1 MDALGGV
8 FLFIFILIF
17 LISNIFFIK
26 GLKRNKITRFKY
38 KLIFSLMCIISVFVT
53 IFFYIIFKSSVLV
66 DLFKL
71 EIDEESYTDRII
83 TVIVVSILNTT
94 ANLILLKYYLKKISL
109 KEDTKTSE
117 IELIGI
123 E

>member
-8 FLFIFILIF
+8 FLFVFILIF
-17 LISNIFFIK
+17 LISNILFFK

-38 KLIFSLMCIISVFVT
+38 KLIFSLMCIISVFVA

-83 TVIVVSILNTT
+83 TVIIVSILNTT
-94 ANLILLKYYLKKISL
+94 ANLVLLKYYLKKISL
-109 KEDTKTSE
+109 KENTKTNE
-117 IELIGI
+117 IELIGK

>member
-1 MDALGGV
+1 
-8 FLFIFILIF
+8 
-17 LISNIFFIK
+17 
-26 GLKRNKITRFKY
+26 
-38 KLIFSLMCIISVFVT
+38 MCIISVFVT

>member
-8 FLFIFILIF
+8 FLFVFILIF
-17 LISNIFFIK
+17 LISNILFFK
-26 GLKRNKITRFKY
+26 GLKRNKIIRFKY
-38 KLIFSLMCIISVFVT
+38 KLIFSLMCIISVFVA

-83 TVIVVSILNTT
+83 TVIIVSILNTT
-94 ANLILLKYYLKKISL
+94 ANLVLLKYYLKKISL
-109 KEDTKTSE
+109 KENTKTNE
-117 IELIGI
+117 IELIGK